1 MLLRSLCSGLLV
13 PPHGLPPAISWRRR
27 PRPAPDPALCFPPP
41 SGWNDALLVGHQ
53 FPLDRLAGSGD
64 LALVVDDGP
73 AQLTRITLSRAICP
87 GLDQEVLT
95 SLRLGFC
102 R

>member
-1 MLLRSLCSGLLV
+1 MGFLQQSLGVVDLV
-13 PPHGLPPAISWRRR
+13 LHQIQ
-27 PRPAPDPALCFPPP
+27 LCA
-41 SGWNDALLVGHQ
+41 SLHRQAGMTLLLVGHQ